1 MGASRCVPPLLFV
14 PHEIGRLLD
23 SECTV
28 RFALNDESAG
38 IRSTLSDYTPGR
50 VILRC
55 SPSVKGIGHLS
66 HQRDMTEARF
76 DRSWIILRKAGT
88 RFNQAQV
95 GA

>member
-1 MGASRCVPPLLFV
+1 MCAPLLFV

>member
-1 MGASRCVPPLLFV
+1 MCAPLLFV

-23 SECTV
+23 SESTV

-76 DRSWIILRKAGT
+76 DRSCERQAPVSIRHKLVRKFAFVCG
-88 RFNQAQV
+88 
-95 GA
+95 

>member
-1 MGASRCVPPLLFV
+1 MCAPLLFV

-23 SECTV
+23 SESTV

-55 SPSVKGIGHLS
+55 SPSVKGIGHL
-66 HQRDMTEARF
+66 RY
-76 DRSWIILRKAGT
+76 DRSEIRSILRKAGT

>member
-1 MGASRCVPPLLFV
+1 MCAPLLFV

-28 RFALNDESAG
+28 RFAFERRVSWNQVNT
-38 IRSTLSDYTPGR
+38 IRLY
-50 VILRC
+50 

-88 RFNQAQV
+88 RFNQAQA